1 MMMEQV
7 VAALQ
12 KIAPLDL
19 AEEWDNVGLLVGWFE
34 SSVSRVMTTLDVT
47 LDSLQEAIDRKAD
60 LIVTHHPLPFVA
72 TKKITNADLAGRL
85 ICKALQ
91 NGISIYS
98 PHTAWDNA
106 EDGIN
111 DQLASLIGMNQS
123 APLIPKLGE
132 QHSGRGS
139 ARIGT
144 LDHSASLS
152 ELVTRLGKKIDAIN
166 PLANCDMGHSV
177 RRIAICCGSG
187 GSMIKKAI
195 SRGADLLLTGEAT
208 YHQCLEASQADVA
221 ILRIGHFN
229 SEYFA
234 MKTLAERLANQ
245 VNLGEVWTSTCKPTW
260 TY

>member
-1 MMMEQV
+1 MMEQV
-7 VAALQ
+7 IAALQ

-19 AEEWDNVGLLVGWFE
+19 AEEWDNVGLLVGWADNPVE
-34 SSVSRVMTTLDVT
+34 RVMTTLDVT
-47 LDSLQEAIDRKAD
+47 VDSLQEAIDRKAD

-72 TKKITNADLAGRL
+72 AKRITNTDLPGRL
-85 ICKALQ
+85 ICKALK

-106 EDGIN
+106 DGGIN
-111 DQLASLIGMNQS
+111 DQLACLIGMNQS
-123 APLIPKLGE
+123 AALIPKIGDV
-132 QHSGRGS
+132 HGRGS

-144 LDHSASLS
+144 LDHPASLQD
-152 ELVTRLGKKIDAIN
+152 LVVRLSAKIQGIN
-166 PLANCDMGHSV
+166 PLANCELARTV

-195 SRGADLLLTGEAT
+195 SRGADVLLTGEAT

-234 MKTLAERLANQ
+234 MKTLAQRLDDQ
-245 VNLGEVWTSTCKPTW
+245 MNLKEVWASTCKPTW